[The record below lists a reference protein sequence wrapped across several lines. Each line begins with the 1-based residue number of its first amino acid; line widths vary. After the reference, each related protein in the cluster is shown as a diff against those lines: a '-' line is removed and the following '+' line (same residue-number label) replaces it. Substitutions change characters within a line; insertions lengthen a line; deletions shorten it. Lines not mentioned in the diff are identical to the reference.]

1 MERLFSNQIQP
12 QAQPLNSFIRP
23 QQFQRPNASQQPL
36 LGAVSKIAT
45 LQQAGTSSVAGF
57 NKFEQV
63 ANALAPLS
71 KELVSLADKGFKY
84 YAKSSIEA
92 GYYEE
97 LENQRVRSQ
106 LQVQR
111 NQEQGAAEAAQ
122 VQTQLAKTDPVAES
136 LFREANPWR
145 AVGRRRALAQL
156 AAGQV
161 SAVLNADLA
170 RNAGELSRL
179 VPGSPQ
185 LMQRKQQL
193 TQNVY
198 QRFGLQGN
206 EPEATYYVTPQV
218 NKSWDQYT
226 QKQSELY
233 TEELHESAVTITNAL
248 IAEGAL
254 LWGQQGIE
262 LPSGQKLKPGD
273 PGFDDAAARRLT
285 NDIDIALRLLGGK
298 DKAKAWERIQK
309 TLGFIRANYPHMSA
323 PIQQIRTGPSNMP
336 YEKRPMFGNS
346 NPVELQEMTTQ
357 AIQARNNAYTAQ
369 QGGVEDQLEQ
379 LWFAAD
385 GPGSVMVDTPEFQE
399 RLANLQAKGAS
410 MGFGDMPGWTARKVN
425 EARSAAMA
433 TFNPSSLTVGEFE
446 QGLMNLT
453 PADLQGANFA
463 KVIAQANKVA
473 ASFPTQEQ
481 QIKKM
486 EEYSKLIY
494 GRREQLSKMPTG
506 AALQGNLSRFVTE
519 DLKDPEIDK
528 LRNGAKFDPL
538 SFAIAQAAGQTT
550 GAALGEQKRY
560 QTYANGLR
568 GLYQTWIDNE
578 RQAWLNANPGRTQIP
593 QGELAVLMRE
603 AVQKARQTQAYK
615 DLKAAALGPQS
626 QSQSNAPTRL
636 PTQPAGGNNSNN
648 TPNTGPV
655 PQAAASSI
663 PRNTARQYR
672 QRAVMQPTWI
682 RAELARLANN
692 RPVTKDLYDLANK
705 AGTSTDRYLL
715 EQLRFY
721 PQLDP
726 TGENRKEL
734 QRRINSTRS
743 STTPASA
750 NYAYAVNPRPDNY
763 NPRSPGAWL
772 TSIYFPAQP
781 A

>member
-1 MERLFSNQIQP
+1 MERLFNNQIQP

-57 NKFEQV
+57 NEFEQV

-71 KELVSLADKGFKY
+71 KDLVSLTDKGFKY
-84 YAKSSIEA
+84 YAKSNIEA

-122 VQTQLAKTDPVAES
+122 LQTQLAKTDPVAES

-170 RNAGELSRL
+170 NNAGTLGSMK
-179 VPGSPQ
+179 PGSPE
-185 LMQRKQQL
+185 LLQRKQQL
-193 TQNVY
+193 TQDIY

-206 EPEATYYVTPQV
+206 EPEATFYVTPQV

-233 TEELHESAVTITNAL
+233 TEELHESSIALTNAAV
-248 IAEGAL
+248 AEGAL
-254 LWGQQGIE
+254 KWLTSGIE
-262 LPSGQKLKPGD
+262 LPTGARLLPGQE
-273 PGFDDAAARRLT
+273 GFDQAVALKLT
-285 NDIDIALRLLGGK
+285 QFIDNGLDLLGGK
-298 DKAKAWERIQK
+298 DKVEAWKRIQK
-309 TLGFIRANYPHMSA
+309 TLGFIRANYPQISSA
-323 PIQQIRTGPSNMP
+323 IQQVRTGPSSMA

-346 NPVELQEMTTQ
+346 NPIELQQMTTQ
-357 AIQARNNAYTAQ
+357 AIQSRNQAYTADQ
-369 QGGVEDQLEQ
+369 SAKEDSLEQ
-379 LWFAAD
+379 LWIAPD
-385 GPGSVMVDTPEFQE
+385 GPGSVPVDSEEFKN
-399 RLANLQAKGAS
+399 RLAPFQVKADN
-410 MGFGDMPGWTARKVN
+410 MGFGNTAGWVQRKVN

-433 TFNPSSLTVGEFE
+433 TFNPSSLMLGEFE
-446 QGLMNLT
+446 QSLMNLT
-453 PADLQGANFA
+453 PADLQGANYA
-463 KVIAQANKVA
+463 KVIERANQVA

-481 QIKKM
+481 QVKKM
-486 EEYSKLIY
+486 EEYSRIIRE
-494 GRREQLSKMPTG
+494 RREQLAKMPTG

-519 DLKDPEIDK
+519 DLKDPQIDK

-538 SFAIAQAAGQTT
+538 SFAIAQAAGQST

-568 GLYQTWIDNE
+568 GLYQVWIDNE

-593 QGELAVLMRE
+593 QGELAVLMRT
-603 AVQKARQTQAYK
+603 AVQKARQTQEYK
-615 DLKAAALGPQS
+615 DLKARALGPQS
-626 QSQSNAPTRL
+626 QPQSNGPTRL
-636 PTQPAGGNNSNN
+636 PTQPSGGNNSNTN
-648 TPNTGPV
+648 PSNGPV
-655 PQAAASSI
+655 PQAAANTI
-663 PRNTARQYR
+663 PKNVARQYN

-682 RAELARLANN
+682 RSELARLANN

-734 QRRINSTRS
+734 QRRINNTRS
-743 STTPASA
+743 STTPASS
-750 NYAYAVNPRPDNY
+750 NYAYAVNPRPANY